1 MVLEESLTDFGYD
14 VQVCSDGSQAW
25 DALTQ
30 GDPPE
35 LAVLDWMMPGM
46 DGPEIC
52 TRFRESDNPLAT
64 YFILITVKG
73 GREDMITGLQAGAD
87 DYIKKPVDTEE
98 LRARLRVGQR
108 LVELQRQQVEQET
121 ERYVRQLEQ
130 TVEELRESRERIV
143 VAQEEVRRAI
153 AEELHGHIQTQ
164 MCLLYLRLTNVQKKM
179 DSSVEEAKAEL
190 VEIADELDNLRE
202 NDVRQISHRL
212 HPGMIKLGLGAGL
225 MSLRDQYER
234 SIPVE
239 LDIAQEVSDLEPP
252 GSSSIPFNV
261 RLGLYRVVEEALGN
275 VIKHSG
281 AGQAAVKLWISDS
294 ASNLCLSVEDN
305 GGGFVLSEQN
315 RRSLGLATIRDHM
328 GAIGGSFEM
337 VSSPGEGADSLAF
350 ALTPQ

>member
-1 MVLEESLTDFGYD
+1 MVCVSYLHSNTCPRLLTH
-14 VQVCSDGSQAW
+14 
-25 DALTQ
+25 
-30 GDPPE
+30 P
-35 LAVLDWMMPGM
+35 
-46 DGPEIC
+46 
-52 TRFRESDNPLAT
+52 
-64 YFILITVKG
+64 
-73 GREDMITGLQAGAD
+73 
-87 DYIKKPVDTEE
+87 
-98 LRARLRVGQR
+98 
-108 LVELQRQQVEQET
+108 
-121 ERYVRQLEQ
+121 
-130 TVEELRESRERIV
+130 
-143 VAQEEVRRAI
+143 
-153 AEELHGHIQTQ
+153 
-164 MCLLYLRLTNVQKKM
+164 
-179 DSSVEEAKAEL
+179 
-190 VEIADELDNLRE
+190 LRE

-337 VSSPGEGADSLAF
+337 VSSPGEGTRITAVVSLQAEQ
-350 ALTPQ
+350 ARQLA